1 MLDAIAEYTER
12 NEQIEKELAEVKRG
26 QEASWFSTGS
36 VMYYDGDKS
45 TMQLLCMGRYKTGA
59 GMAIG
64 KWEKVGLKGLLNL
77 DDRLNKTFEE
87 DSIEGK
93 LYTGG
98 ADISSMDISELDDAV
113 QSISE
118 QYGKKADDFDAD
130 FNADFNVDFKDRIM
144 DYIKENN

>member
-64 KWEKVGLKGLLNL
+64 KWEKVGLKGLLDL
-77 DDRLNKTFEE
+77 DE
-87 DSIEGK
+87 DLYSSAESNTDNYK
-93 LYTGG
+93 LYYGG
-98 ADISSMDISELDDAV
+98 ADISNMDISELDNAV
-113 QSISE
+113 HSISNR
-118 QYGKKADDFDAD
+118 YPKKSSDA
-130 FNADFNVDFKDRIM
+130 DFKDRIM